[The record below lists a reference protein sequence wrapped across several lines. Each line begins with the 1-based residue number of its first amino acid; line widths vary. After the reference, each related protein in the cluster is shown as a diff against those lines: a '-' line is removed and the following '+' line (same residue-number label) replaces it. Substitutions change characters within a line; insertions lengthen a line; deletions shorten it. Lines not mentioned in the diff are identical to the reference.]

1 MKRFYNIIKSF
12 ENKYYN
18 DLGTTKLLET
28 DNLNNIKIKVTPY
41 EGIHKNIPYYITL
54 NFPNIENNQF
64 PKISIDSIIYDKIKT
79 SQYINNTGFNG
90 EHKGICI
97 KNLSYPYPYP
107 YPFIKNF
114 KIYCDNKWENYIYY
128 LITMF
133 NNIQDFQKGN
143 GIKKNYMVLI
153 S

>member
-79 SQYINNTGFNG
+79 SRYINNIGFNG
-90 EHKGICI
+90 EHKSSQVKSAISNS
-97 KNLSYPYPYP
+97 KNKLLYSVPYRPKTNA
-107 YPFIKNF
+107 IENF
-114 KIYCDNKWENYIYY
+114 
-128 LITMF
+128 F
-133 NNIQDFQKGN
+133 
-143 GIKKNYMVLI
+143 

>member
-18 DLGTTKLLET
+18 NLGTTKLLET

-79 SQYINNTGFNG
+79 SRYINNIGFNG
-90 EHKGICI
+90 EHKSSQVKSAISNS
-97 KNLSYPYPYP
+97 KNKLLYSVPYRPKTNA
-107 YPFIKNF
+107 IENF
-114 KIYCDNKWENYIYY
+114 
-128 LITMF
+128 F
-133 NNIQDFQKGN
+133 
-143 GIKKNYMVLI
+143 